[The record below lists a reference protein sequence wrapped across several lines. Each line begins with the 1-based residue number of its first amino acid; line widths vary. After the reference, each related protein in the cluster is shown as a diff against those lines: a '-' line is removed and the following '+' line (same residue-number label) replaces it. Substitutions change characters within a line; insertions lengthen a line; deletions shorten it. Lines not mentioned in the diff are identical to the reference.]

1 MTNNKNKLGLL
12 IGAIIIVFGGVL
24 LLRIAGGAEFIW
36 SVSKGGTFLFP
47 LVTVAAFIDSINPC
61 AFSVLFLTIAFLL
74 SIGRLKSEVWKIGGS
89 YIAGLFVVYIL
100 IGLGILQALHILNTP
115 HFMAKAGAAL
125 LIALGVINLLNHFIP
140 RFPLKLKIP
149 TIAHGAIARLME
161 KASMPTAFGLGMLV
175 GLCEF
180 PCTGGP
186 YLMILG
192 LLHDSGNYVKGFA
205 YLIYYNILFVL
216 PLVLIM
222 ALAGHRSILEK
233 VEQWKKENTGRM
245 KLWSGILM
253 ILLAVFILLV

>member
-1 MTNNKNKLGLL
+1 MNKKFIAL
-12 IGAIIIVFGGVL
+12 IGAVVLVFGGVL
-24 LLRIAGGAEFIW
+24 ALRLAGGAEFVW
-36 SVSKGGTFLFP
+36 SISKGGTFLLP
-47 LVTVAAFIDSINPC
+47 LVTIAALIDSINPC

-74 SIGRLKSEVWKIGGS
+74 SIGRLKNEIWKIGGA

-115 HFMAKAGAAL
+115 HFMAKAGAVL
-125 LIALGVINLLNHFIP
+125 LIALGVINLINHFIP
-140 RFPLKLKIP
+140 RFPIKLKIP
-149 TIAHGAIARLME
+149 SIAHGTIARLIE
-161 KASMPTAFGLGMLV
+161 KGSMPTAFGLGMLV

-192 LLHDSGNYVKGFA
+192 LLHDSTNYVRGFA

-222 ALAGHRSILEK
+222 ALAGHRQVLEK
-233 VEQWKKENTGRM
+233 VEQWKKEHTGKM

-253 ILLAVFILLV
+253 ILLAAFILLV